1 MEFDGQKV
9 SIHDNKNFQNKKTI
23 SVPVNLKDKNGQ
35 LTNLVFKLRKNKKTK
50 EWKVFDVIAEGV
62 SMLST
67 KQSEIGGLIDKKGID
82 EVIKML
88 KEKNAEQTS

>member
-1 MEFDGQKV
+1 
-9 SIHDNKNFQNKKTI
+9 
-23 SVPVNLKDKNGQ
+23 
-35 LTNLVFKLRKNKKTK
+35 

-88 KEKNAEQTS
+88 NEKNAELAS